1 MTIPSQS
8 NRLSISPS
16 QAGRPEST
24 PASQPAA
31 AEVSSSQS
39 DSGGETLQTT
49 NLALLREAV
58 SYPPELRPLEM
69 ARAIVWA
76 KDPNYPPLD
85 KLNNIASMFLAEA
98 IRNL

>member
-31 AEVSSSQS
+31 AEASSQTS
-39 DSGGETLQTT
+39 SGGETLQTT
-49 NLALLREAV
+49 NLELLREAV